1 MLSGEAASLGS
12 FSLEGGCGWI
22 LGQLNNPGKVWWL
35 SQFCQPG
42 PVESQIC
49 GWPQNFW
56 VFRGVSTCPSFRD
69 PWLLRKAP
77 WARPSSTAQ
86 GNQIRFHTPA
96 LVSTPGFSRPSF
108 SPPCAELCLF
118 SPFLQDVCCFLLKA
132 EFFFFFFHT
141 QTSFLLISQLS
152 LGFRMWLHLTKA
164 RRFQN

>member
-22 LGQLNNPGKVWWL
+22 LGQLNNPGKLWGL

-49 GWPQNFW
+49 GQPQNIFR
-56 VFRGVSTCPSFRD
+56 VFRCVSLSCPGLRD
-69 PWLLRKAP
+69 PWLRRKAP

-86 GNQIRFHTPA
+86 GNQISFHTPA
-96 LVSTPGFSRPSF
+96 LVSTPGFPRPSF
-108 SPPCAELCLF
+108 SPPCAEFCLF

-132 EFFFFFFHT
+132 EFLVLVFFFFLPH
-141 QTSFLLISQLS
+141 SNILS
-152 LGFRMWLHLTKA
+152 SHFSTKPGI
-164 RRFQN
+164 